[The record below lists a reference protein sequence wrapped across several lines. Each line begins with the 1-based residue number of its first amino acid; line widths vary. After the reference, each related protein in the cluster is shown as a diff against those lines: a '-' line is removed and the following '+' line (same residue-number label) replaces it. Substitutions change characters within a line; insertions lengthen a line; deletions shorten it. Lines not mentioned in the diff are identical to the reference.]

1 MTRPVRYAVSALAV
15 VALAGA
21 PAVAD
26 AHPGHGHSHGH
37 ATHATSHGPATR
49 TLRALAHLDRRLARA
64 TSDTRLSH
72 LTDADRAAVAA
83 NAATDRA
90 AVEAAGTALTTDPSD
105 ANLAAAHVVLHS
117 YRPTVYVV
125 ATNLLRHSE
134 RVAAAITTLTPLVVT
149 GSTDETD
156 LTSAAALLGTVQA
169 DTFTATTD
177 RGTLHAAQQAVVE
190 AQALV
195 GQVAD
200 DVSAG

>member
-1 MTRPVRYAVSALAV
+1 MNATARLAVSTLAV

-26 AHPGHGHSHGH
+26 AHPGHGHGHGH
-37 ATHATSHGPATR
+37 ATHATSHGPAAR
-49 TLRALAHLDRRLARA
+49 TLRALAHLDRRLAHA
-64 TSDTRLSH
+64 TSETRLSH
-72 LTDADRAAVAA
+72 LTDTDRAALEA

-90 AVEAAGTALTTDPSD
+90 ALAAAGTALSADPSD
-105 ANLAAAHVVLHS
+105 ANLAAARDVLRS

-134 RVAAAITTLTPLVVT
+134 RVAAAITVLTPLVT
-149 GSTDETD
+149 AGSTDETD
-156 LTSAAALLGTVQA
+156 LTSATALLATVQA
-169 DTFTATTD
+169 SAFSATTD
-177 RGTLHAAQQAVVE
+177 RATLHAAQQSVVA

-200 DVSAG
+200 DVAAG